1 VSPGLF
7 SSLGVID
14 KRRLPLRRHIT
25 LDQAANVLN
34 IDRDKGPKADRHLV
48 ILDARDLARSMCCP
62 ITAFEVESTTEC
74 GIA

>member
-1 VSPGLF
+1 M
-7 SSLGVID
+7 
-14 KRRLPLRRHIT
+14 
-25 LDQAANVLN
+25 LN

-48 ILDARDLARSMCCP
+48 ILVRVTLPVSSMCCP